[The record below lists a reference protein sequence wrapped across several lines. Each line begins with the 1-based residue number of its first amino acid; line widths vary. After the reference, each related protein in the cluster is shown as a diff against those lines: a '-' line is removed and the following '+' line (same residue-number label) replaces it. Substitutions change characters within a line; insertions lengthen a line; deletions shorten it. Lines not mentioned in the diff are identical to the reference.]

1 MNDRKRSIITFIIG
15 FVMMVGGLFWFISQ
29 SLGAVGVFR
38 IYMGHVPVGKIAITI
53 PFLIGIGWLFLGTN
67 KKVAQYLTIAGIVL
81 IIVSLMLSIRFAYQP
96 IPVYSYL
103 GMLVLIFG
111 GLWLMVKAST

>member
-1 MNDRKRSIITFIIG
+1 MDDRKRSIITFIVG
-15 FVMMVGGLFWFISQ
+15 FVMMIAGLLWFISQ
-29 SLGAVGVFR
+29 SLGSVGVFR

-67 KKVAQYLTIAGIVL
+67 KKVGEYLAVAGIVL
-81 IIVSLMLSIRFAYQP
+81 IVVSLMISIRFSYQS

-103 GMLVLIFG
+103 AMLVLMFG